1 MENPAQ
7 RPRCYFDVAI
17 GGLNSGR
24 IVFELFADV
33 VPKTAENFRS
43 LCTGEKGLGSE
54 TGKPL
59 HYKDVVFHRV
69 VKDFMIQG
77 GDFTNG
83 NGTGGESV
91 YGGTFEDENFTM
103 THDKP
108 MLLSMAN
115 KGKDTNGSQF
125 FITTQPAPHLDKVHV
140 VFGRVVSG
148 ADVVRQI
155 ESLPVDANSRPLQD
169 AKIIKCGELI
179 KQAKAKKVRKEEK
192 EEGENS
198 DSAGSDEEVKK
209 SKKHK
214 KSKKSKKSKEKA
226 DSGKSEEEEEGE
238 LTEPHWLVT
247 LTDIKPEEIPEIPS
261 QKFLMRG
268 GPPKEREEKD
278 SKKRG
283 DRDRDRDRGSDRFK
297 RERYDSNGKNYSRR
311 KRPFLTTKSGRTIK
325 GRGRFRFHTPSRS
338 RSRSVTPFYWR
349 QEEKRVIKYSELE
362 KLEADKRK
370 KQEKLD
376 ILAISQTRRHYPSGT
391 PPTSPPRRGEKHREV
406 DYNALDY
413 EDNPSEEDV
422 PRKDVPSLVQYPL
435 PGSYKEFKSVEKRND
450 AQEKQPEQVVNERS
464 DILAMALG
472 VQIKTGED
480 PPTGEVVFSGYA
492 KKQQQQQQQLQQFD
506 KLDQVNVRLMK
517 MAGQEPPKHLGNNWQ
532 RGGDLNEKIR
542 GRNKFEIEKPT
553 NNKDRRNF
561 QDSDSHPNGRQHQE
575 HHSRRHDRPSE
586 TTRSRIQVVNKDQS
600 ERENRD
606 VDDKDARSRQ
616 ERGGRKPRSASR
628 DRSRRHRHGNSERRR
643 SEDKKEASKSPE
655 EAKVEK
661 DVPKKLD
668 DAEAEEKY
676 KKLLILRK
684 KMELLEL
691 KKKRDEEQ
699 RLLEE
704 RHRKAKEEQDMLEKA
719 KKAKREVI
727 EKEKLLKTMKVLQQI
742 EQKTPAR
749 RRGSSSSLSS
759 SSSSDDSRDKKRRK
773 KTSNRRSRS
782 RSRDKPRRRSYS
794 SSSSSSSRSRRTRK
808 RRH

>member
-125 FITTQPAPHLDKVHV
+125 FMVHV

-179 KQAKAKKVRKEEK
+179 KQAKVHNLTRLFATAKKVRKEEK

-506 KLDQVNVRLMK
+506 KLDQVFTNQL
-517 MAGQEPPKHLGNNWQ
+517 PINLSD
-532 RGGDLNEKIR
+532 DL
-542 GRNKFEIEKPT
+542 T
-553 NNKDRRNF
+553 NF

-699 RLLEE
+699 VGSEQTLIGREAPQGE
-704 RHRKAKEEQDMLEKA
+704 RGAGHVGKGQEGQ
-719 KKAKREVI
+719 
-727 EKEKLLKTMKVLQQI
+727 T
-742 EQKTPAR
+742 
-749 RRGSSSSLSS
+749 
-759 SSSSDDSRDKKRRK
+759 
-773 KTSNRRSRS
+773 
-782 RSRDKPRRRSYS
+782 RSY
-794 SSSSSSSRSRRTRK
+794 REGK
-808 RRH
+808 AAEDHEGVAAD